1 MADKTFGFKVSE
13 DLYEKVKTV
22 IETSGITSKDWFERA
37 VALYEMNAI
46 KQGSSDYTQ
55 DLTELEHHTT
65 RMYELIANMIERSI
79 HLKDQAVKDVA
90 DKLESKESIITDLQ
104 EHVKQLKI
112 ELSLSREEVEASVK
126 RASES
131 EEKLKASQGM
141 LETNQ
146 ALVSEY
152 KEKND
157 TLNGLVVKYQAYAD
171 ENEQLKKAFENE
183 KTEMLRE
190 AMEERATLT
199 KQVDEWTE
207 KFRTSSEELRTL
219 RQQAEQEKAN
229 YEREIAM
236 VSERK
241 ELEKERAVVEQR
253 SLHNEEVRKLYDEMA
268 NLRKMNEDTR
278 ERMQAEIEQLKQ
290 EKKRDEN
297 N

>member
-1 MADKTFGFKVSE
+1 MADKTFGFKVSDE
-13 DLYEKVKTV
+13 LYEKVKTV
-22 IETSGITSKDWFERA
+22 IETSGVTSKDWFEKA
-37 VALYEMNAI
+37 VALYEMNTI

-79 HLKDQAVKDVA
+79 HLKDQAVKDVS

-112 ELSLSREEVEASVK
+112 ELSLSRQEVEVSVQK
-126 RASES
+126 AIDS

-171 ENEQLKKAFENE
+171 ENEKLKKDFESE
-183 KTEMLRE
+183 KSEMVRE
-190 AMEERATLT
+190 AIEERATLT
-199 KQVDEWTE
+199 KQVEELTE
-207 KFRTSSEELRTL
+207 KFRTSSEDLRIL
-219 RQQAEQEKAN
+219 LQQAEQDKAN
-229 YEREIAM
+229 YEREIT
-236 VSERK
+236 VLSERK
-241 ELEKERAVVEQR
+241 ELERERAVVELR
-253 SLHNEEVRKLYDEMA
+253 SQHNEEVRKLYDEMA
-268 NLRKMNEDTR
+268 NLRKMNEATR
-278 ERMQAEIEQLKQ
+278 ERMQLEIEQLKQ
-290 EKKRDEN
+290 RKEN
-297 N
+297 

>member
-65 RMYELIANMIERSI
+65 RVYELIANMIERSI

-126 RASES
+126 MASES

-183 KTEMLRE
+183 KTEILRE